1 MPAKR
6 HPVAPP
12 EGAHPED
19 VVQQNKQVAKE
30 IQEAADDLVVVH
42 AVLDKELDDKDRSD
56 AVDQAVA
63 HTEKIEKRLSKSAK
77 ALDEVNRKLE
87 GKKAGTGQVKPGK
100 R

>member
-6 HPVAPP
+6 HPVAPNKGSA
-12 EGAHPED
+12 EENAVE
-19 VVQQNKQVAKE
+19 QSKQVAEE
-30 IQEAADDLVVVH
+30 IKEAADDLVVVH
-42 AVLDKELDDKDRSD
+42 AVLDKELTDKHRSSE
-56 AVDQAVA
+56 VDQAVA

-87 GKKAGTGQVKPGK
+87 GKKAGTGQVKPAK